1 MNAAQREKWR
11 RERDARADRLNEAAS
26 NPTPE
31 REARRREEFA
41 ANSAKARASAAFA
54 KENPR

>member
-11 RERDARADRLNEAAS
+11 RERDARADALNDAAN
-26 NPTPE
+26 NPTPK
-31 REARRREEFA
+31 REAKRREEFA

-54 KENPR
+54 KEGHG